1 MSICTLSLSEKL
13 SNRHNK
19 IWCSIEATLQL
30 KLTKT
35 YDTKTTIAEKDYIH
49 GVSTVRIKTTHTLS
63 T

>member
-35 YDTKTTIAEKDYIH
+35 YDTKATIAEKDYIRY
-49 GVSTVRIKTTHTLS
+49 TVCQQLELKRRIP
-63 T
+63 